1 MSVAVRVGAC
11 LVGDPVDA
19 WQAVVPTLADSGFA
33 MIGVPDSQSIY
44 PDVHIRA
51 ALLAGAPGTSTIGPF
66 VTNPITRDPVVT
78 AGEAAALAA
87 LAPGRTFLGIGRGD
101 SALATVDAAPGTV
114 TDIERHVAAV
124 RLLLGTA
131 HRVPVYVAAVGA
143 RALRLAGR
151 IGDGVI
157 IGAGIDPATIA
168 RSLAH
173 VRAGADDAGRTMAD
187 LDIWWYVLAG
197 LAEDD
202 AEADRELR
210 HSLASFAN
218 AAFKCGLAGKGVP
231 DRFVPDVRRLLAGYH
246 PMEHAKYGNR
256 RHAALVADPAFRGY
270 LAHRFALCGSPDSV
284 VTQLSAAAAAGAT
297 NVWLSVRAADK
308 HRFLRLWATAVAP
321 AVPMG
326 E

>member
-1 MSVAVRVGAC
+1 VSPAVRVGAC
-11 LVGDPVDA
+11 LVGDPVDT
-19 WQAVVPTLADSGFA
+19 WRAVVPTLADSGFA
-33 MIGVPDSQSIY
+33 MVGVPDSQSIY

-51 ALLAGAPGTSTIGPF
+51 ALLADAPGTSMIGPF

-114 TDIERHVAAV
+114 TDIEQHVDAV
-124 RLLLGTA
+124 RRLLGTA
-131 HRVPVYVAAVGA
+131 HRVPVYVAAVGE

-151 IGDGVI
+151 IGDGVV
-157 IGAGIDPATIA
+157 IGAGIDAATIA
-168 RSLAH
+168 RSLVH
-173 VRAGADDAGRTMAD
+173 VRAGADESGRSMAD

-202 AEADRELR
+202 AEADREMR

-218 AAFKCGLAGKGVP
+218 AAFKSGLAGKGVP
-231 DRFVPDVRRLLAGYH
+231 ERYVPDVRRLLAGYN
-246 PMEHAKYGNR
+246 PMEHAKFGNR
-256 RHAALVADPAFRGY
+256 RHAALVADPEFHRY
-270 LAHRFALCGSPDSV
+270 LSGRFALCGDPDTV
-284 VTQLSAAAAAGAT
+284 VGQLRRAAAAGAR
-297 NVWLSVRAADK
+297 NVWLSVRAPDK
-308 HRFLRLWATAVAP
+308 HRFLRLWTTAVAP
-321 AVPMG
+321 AVPTR